1 MADITEQNLQNEE
14 PSPSVDN
21 TKILTKGLQSSLNS
35 LPVQDGML
43 RFTTDTGRL
52 YMDVGN
58 DRILISEYVTIYTEA
73 QIKNLLVPL
82 PKIYVSSDTHR
93 SFVFDFTALEW
104 MDLAAINLSVST
116 TEDVDK
122 PLWFTDLSGDHNP
135 EYNANLKFNTQSGL
149 LTAPNIKATDTIY
162 VGNMRIQNTL
172 NSDNTSHTVLI
183 DFI

>member
-21 TKILTKGLQSSLNS
+21 TKILTKGLQSSLNT

-58 DRILISEYVTIYTEA
+58 ERVLISEYVTIYTEA
-73 QIKNLLVPL
+73 QIKALLVPL

-93 SFVFDFTALEW
+93 SFVFDFTELAW
-104 MDLAAINLSVST
+104 IDLATINLAVSA

-122 PLWFTDLSGDHNP
+122 PLWFSETTENTP
-135 EYNANLKFNTQSGL
+135 EYNTNLKFNTQTSL
-149 LTAPNIKATDTIY
+149 LTAPNIKATGTMY
-162 VGNMRIQNTL
+162 VRNMRIQNTL
-172 NSDNTSHTVLI
+172 NSDQTSHTVTI